1 MTAGLTPAQAAL
13 YARVRAAAAR
23 GGFRDVVPLV
33 GLHADA
39 RVLRGL
45 ERAGLLAPW
54 APSFPSVLRWV
65 RLLAPAEVCT

>member
-1 MTAGLTPAQAAL
+1 M
-13 YARVRAAAAR
+13 
-23 GGFRDVVPLV
+23 VPLV